1 MKFTHGILAL
11 LIAANLLYG
20 CAPVVIGGA
29 AAGTAVVATS
39 RRSAGTLVDDEAI
52 EMKAR
57 LALIENKEL
66 NSQVHVEI
74 TSYDGVVL
82 ITGEAPTAQ
91 QRSQVEDIVRNVP
104 EVQNLVTTTPGGGS
118 RIHNEMTV
126 AAPNSF
132 TTRANDSLITAK
144 VKFDILTITDIK
156 GFNGTRVKVV
166 TDNGTVYLMGLLT
179 HKEADAVTEKARQV
193 GGVQRVVKLFEYLD

>member
-1 MKFTHGILAL
+1 MTSTHGLLAL
-11 LIAANLLYG
+11 LIATNLLYG

-39 RRSAGTLVDDEAI
+39 RRSAGTLVDDEVI
-52 EMKAR
+52 ETKAR
-57 LALIENKEL
+57 LALRDNKEL
-66 NSQVHVEI
+66 YSKVHVEL

-82 ITGEAPTAQ
+82 LTGEAPTAEM
-91 QRSQVEDIVRNVP
+91 RAKVEDIVRNVP
-104 EVQNLVTTTPGGGS
+104 ELQNLVKQTPGGGS
-118 RIHNEMTV
+118 RIHNEMIV
-126 AAPNSF
+126 AEPSSL

-144 VKFDILTITDIK
+144 VKTEILTITDIE

-166 TDNGTVYLMGLLT
+166 TDNGTVYLMGLVT
-179 HKEADAVTEKARQV
+179 HREADAVTEKARQV